1 MICYSCFYLLLLNKI
16 GCFYLTVLN
25 KSYKLALETNKK
37 RNAKGSI

>member
-1 MICYSCFYLLLLNKI
+1 MICYNYFYLLPLNKI

-25 KSYKLALETNKK
+25 KSCNLASETNKK